1 MTSFL
6 EGNLIQIIIVAVITG
21 LAINKTGNK
30 AIMISEFFTSLSEV
44 LANVLCIVL
53 KFAPFTQPAIPL
65 EKYQLFSDLFSHFSI
80 AVPLSDINVNPQI
93 GAVAVQQSRER

>member
-53 KFAPFTQPAIPL
+53 KFAPFGVFAL
-65 EKYQLFSDLFSHFSI
+65 VAVVAGSHGSDLL
-80 AVPLSDINVNPQI
+80 LSLA
-93 GAVAVQQSRER
+93 GLVAVVYLCFF